1 MSWETVCNIQ
11 DIPHNTGVCALI
23 NGRQIAIYRFNDE
36 LFALDNYDPFSH
48 ANVLSRGILG
58 DVHGQLCV
66 ASPIYKQHYSV
77 NSGICLENE
86 SVSVGVYAVRQAEDG
101 AIEVQVD
108 ELAAA

>member
-1 MSWETVCNIQ
+1 MSWETVCNVQ
-11 DIPHNTGVCALI
+11 DIPHNTGVCALV

-58 DVHGQLCV
+58 DLNGELCV
-66 ASPIYKQHYSV
+66 ASPIYKQHFSV
-77 NSGICLENE
+77 ITGKCLEDEN
-86 SVSVGVYAVRQAEDG
+86 VSVGVYTVRQSDEG
-101 AIEVQVD
+101 NVEVKIS